1 MIKIR
6 CPNCGVWIYIM
17 KSAEKE
23 SKADENAHMETKVKV
38 EIEEIRKGERKAMYY
53 SPNTP
58 NDEALKRILDYV
70 VVSASVNGVPYNFE
84 IWLTKK
90 GEDGWIGGIKSF
102 SRYMRKEKSKDIWT
116 DENDEIFVK
125 QKYGIVTEISKDKS
139 RIKLPENRMKE
150 IAEKLGF
157 ELRKGKEGLRIYIGE
172 KYRENINL
180 ETNPK
185 LVEKLIKIWLAF
197 WEPELI

>member
-1 MIKIR
+1 MIRIR

-17 KSAEKE
+17 EGAEKGVE
-23 SKADENAHMETKVKV
+23 VKEPLRV
-38 EIEEIRKGERKAMYY
+38 EIEEIRRDKRKAMYY
-53 SPNTP
+53 SP
-58 NDEALKRILDYV
+58 DASSEEAVKRILDYV

-84 IWLTKK
+84 IWWAKK
-90 GEDGWIGGIKSF
+90 EKDGWIGGVKSF
-102 SRYMRKEKSKDIWT
+102 SRFMRKEKSKDIWA

-125 QKYGIVTEISKDKS
+125 QKYGITTEAGRDKS
-139 RIKLPENRMKE
+139 RIKIPERRMRE

-172 KYRENINL
+172 KYRENVDL
-180 ETNPK
+180 ERDPR

-197 WEPELI
+197 WEPEVI

>member
-17 KSAEKE
+17 EGVEKE
-23 SKADENAHMETKVKV
+23 VEAKETLRV
-38 EIEEIRKGERKAMYY
+38 EIEEIRRDKRRAMYY
-53 SPNTP
+53 SPNASS
-58 NDEALKRILDYV
+58 DEAVKRILDYV
-70 VVSASVNGVPYNFE
+70 VVSASVNGVPYTFE
-84 IWLTKK
+84 IWWAKK
-90 GEDGWIGGIKSF
+90 EKDCWIGGIKSF
-102 SRYMRKEKSKDIWT
+102 SRYMRKEKSKDIWA

-125 QKYGIVTEISKDKS
+125 QKYGITTEAGRDKS
-139 RIKLPENRMKE
+139 RIKIPEKRMRE

-172 KYRENINL
+172 KYRENVDL
-180 ETNPK
+180 ERDLK

-197 WEPELI
+197 WEPEMI

>member
-1 MIKIR
+1 VEVDDVIRIR

-17 KSAEKE
+17 EGAEKGVE
-23 SKADENAHMETKVKV
+23 VKEPLRV
-38 EIEEIRKGERKAMYY
+38 EIEEIRRDKRKAMYY
-53 SPNTP
+53 SP
-58 NDEALKRILDYV
+58 DASSEEAVKRILDYV

-84 IWLTKK
+84 IWWAKK
-90 GEDGWIGGIKSF
+90 EKDGWIGGVKSF
-102 SRYMRKEKSKDIWT
+102 SRFMRKEKSKDIWA

-125 QKYGIVTEISKDKS
+125 QKYGITTEAGRDKS
-139 RIKLPENRMKE
+139 RIKIPERRMRE

-172 KYRENINL
+172 KYRENVDL
-180 ETNPK
+180 ERDPR

-197 WEPELI
+197 WEPEVI